1 MLDKHSLASFVIL
14 TFTLLKNAPALVC
27 TTTTPA
33 KSVAVQAN
41 DAMRSLPE
49 GLEIKAFLPLPSFST
64 KNKRQSEAL
73 KNVGNDELW
82 FGSASIGSNNQ
93 SFKVDFDTGSAN
105 FWVPSSQC
113 TDDCSSKSKYD
124 PSTSTSSQKQPGNF
138 SIHYGDQSTVSGSI
152 YSDAVTIAG
161 ITSTDQHFAAV
172 DNLSEVIEKG
182 AFDGI
187 LGLASKSPNCN
198 PLTSSKPLSLN
209 PLYLLPNSP
218 STSPP
223 TTYHPVNKTP
233 GYWKISNASINV
245 GSNRSVVEGIDTVI
259 DSGTMIIYGP
269 VDAVKAFWDA
279 VPESTA
285 LDASPGFYTYP
296 CNQTLNVSFNWGGKD
311 WVIDNKSFNAGV
323 TDGSGQYC
331 VGAIAGQNLGLG
343 AATWFVGD
351 SFMKNVSTV
360 FDFGEDQVGF
370 AELSSGSSGPSTSYI
385 HKEFRDRITYMFPR
399 YILPHSRYRHSILDS
414 LTIHAAHHTPPSPVV
429 SKVHT
434 IVGPLLIAAMLNT
447 ILYGVCF
454 LQFVRYFTSGTRD
467 RLSMKLFIAWEL
479 VIDTF
484 HSAILIYMMWKF
496 VVSNFANEAFLDT
509 TPWSLTSTP
518 ALTALSACP
527 IQIFLSYRV
536 KKLSG
541 SWTVF
546 IILLLL
552 SLAEGTL
559 GIAVS
564 TETLR
569 AKKYI
574 LSADNLNG

>member
-1 MLDKHSLASFVIL
+1 MLDKHSLVSFVIL

-27 TTTTPA
+27 ATPTPA

-41 DAMRSLPE
+41 DAKGGGGISIPIRKRSGLADANGIFDPDMANLHVVQTMNKHTQNLLNYYDSQGTIPE

-73 KNVGNDELW
+73 TNVGSDELW

-93 SFKVDFDTGSAN
+93 SFKVDFDTGSAD

-124 PSTSTSSQKQPGNF
+124 PSASTSSQKQPGNF

-172 DNLSEVIEKG
+172 DNLSEAIEKG

-187 LGLASKSPNCN
+187 LGLAYSTISKLQSPNFFQ
-198 PLTSSKPLSLN
+198 TAISESAVSSPQFSFYFAAN
-209 PLYLLPNSP
+209 NGAGSELYLGGTNTDLYIGDIE
-218 STSPP
+218 
-223 TTYHPVNKTP
+223 YHPVNKTP

-259 DSGTMIIYGP
+259 DSGTTIIYGP
-269 VDAVKAFWDA
+269 IDVVKAFWDA

-285 LDASPGFYTYP
+285 FDASPGFYTYP

-311 WVIDNKSFNAGV
+311 WVIDDKSFNAGA

-343 AATWFVGD
+343 AATWLVGD
-351 SFMKNVSTV
+351 SFMKNVYTV

-370 AELSSGSSGPSTSYI
+370 AELSSGSSGPSTS
-385 HKEFRDRITYMFPR
+385 
-399 YILPHSRYRHSILDS
+399 
-414 LTIHAAHHTPPSPVV
+414 
-429 SKVHT
+429 
-434 IVGPLLIAAMLNT
+434 
-447 ILYGVCF
+447 
-454 LQFVRYFTSGTRD
+454 
-467 RLSMKLFIAWEL
+467 
-479 VIDTF
+479 
-484 HSAILIYMMWKF
+484 
-496 VVSNFANEAFLDT
+496 
-509 TPWSLTSTP
+509 
-518 ALTALSACP
+518 
-527 IQIFLSYRV
+527 
-536 KKLSG
+536 
-541 SWTVF
+541 
-546 IILLLL
+546 
-552 SLAEGTL
+552 
-559 GIAVS
+559 
-564 TETLR
+564 
-569 AKKYI
+569 
-574 LSADNLNG
+574 